1 MSVAIDRPGAA
12 HRPRVILLSSA
23 VIVLAFVGQ
32 TAVLPA
38 VGLSATIPLVLTSVC
53 VLGVALGSRTGAVA
67 GFAAGLLLDLTG
79 SGVLGIGALVGC
91 VLGASAGGIQ
101 VDRWRWSGL
110 VRVWLYTLAAA
121 MVMTG
126 ANAFLQGLGLR
137 ASGMWF
143 WLAAGSAVCAAVLLP
158 LRDWMRAV
166 VR

>member
-1 MSVAIDRPGAA
+1 MSVAIDRPGTA

-38 VGLSATIPLVLTSVC
+38 VGLSATIPLVLAAVC
-53 VLGVALGSRTGAVA
+53 VLAVALGSRTGAVA
-67 GFAAGLLLDLTG
+67 GFAGGLLLDLTG
-79 SGVLGIGALVGC
+79 SGILGLGALVGC

-110 VRVWLYTLAAA
+110 VHVWLYTLMAAV
-121 MVMTG
+121 VMTG
-126 ANAFLQGLGLR
+126 ANAFLLGLGLR
-137 ASGMWF
+137 TSVSWV
-143 WLAAGSAVCAAVLLP
+143 WIVAGSAVCAVVLLP
-158 LRDWMRAV
+158 LRDWIRAV

>member
-1 MSVAIDRPGAA
+1 MSVAIDRPGTA
-12 HRPRVILLSSA
+12 HRPRVILLSSG
-23 VIVLAFVGQ
+23 VIVLTFVGQ

-38 VGLSATIPLVLTSVC
+38 VGLSATIPLVLAAVC
-53 VLGVALGSRTGAVA
+53 VLGVALGSRTGAIA
-67 GFAAGLLLDLTG
+67 GFTGGLLLDLTG
-79 SGVLGIGALVGC
+79 SGVLGLGALVGC

-110 VRVWLYTLAAA
+110 VRVWLYTLVAAV
-121 MVMTG
+121 VMTG

-137 ASGMWF
+137 ASGTWV
-143 WLAAGSAVCAAVLLP
+143 WIVAGSAVCAIVLLP